1 MNNFSLFHEVLFF
14 LFILR
19 NKYQQKSLKRS
30 NKISTIGL
38 QHSFKQKEKH
48 TYYFL
53 IQCLDYVLVKQTSVQ
68 QIGLRWMEML
78 CCFKKLYLEGTF
90 KDTEVRFVLAADI

>member
-1 MNNFSLFHEVLFF
+1 MNNFFPFDEILFF

-30 NKISTIGL
+30 NKMSTVAL
-38 QHSFKQKEKH
+38 QHSFKQKRKH
-48 TYYFL
+48 TYCFL
-53 IQCLDYVLVKQTSVQ
+53 IQCLDYVLVKQISIQ

-90 KDTEVRFVLAADI
+90 KDTEV